1 MYPHQVL
8 MEDNN
13 LQKDALSKEAQN
25 YLKDFNYFHRGVS
38 LKQSRAEKKDKEFEV
53 SESDTQKLHRLSK
66 SVCVQIYEDMNT
78 TRQEAESKKKQ
89 QEKLKEETLE
99 LKRIQEE
106 EDLRLKEEIEQKK
119 KQEEEER
126 EEQKKK
132 QEEEEAEAEAEAE
145 AEEER
150 KRLEIEEQERVK
162 AQTPPEDK
170 EEGGSL
176 FDYFF

>member
-119 KQEEEER
+119 KQEEEE
-126 EEQKKK
+126 
-132 QEEEEAEAEAEAE
+132 AEAEAEAE

-150 KRLEIEEQERVK
+150 KRLEREEQERVK